1 MKYQVD
7 CTGWSKEQLWE
18 IFMTLP
24 QHANVKVVLFWDEDK
39 AAAKISHEKLVGK
52 YLNNLGIP
60 RHLNGY
66 NYLKYSVARC
76 LSHPEE
82 LESVTK
88 LLYPAVAK
96 EFQTTSGRVEHGIR
110 HAIQKTCEN
119 ERTTEW
125 ENIFGKNY
133 ACCYQKPTNSQFIAA
148 LSDFIRLNVTEG

>member
-1 MKYQVD
+1 MTYKVD

-18 IFMTLP
+18 
-24 QHANVKVVLFWDEDK
+24 N
-39 AAAKISHEKLVGK
+39 LVGN
-52 YLNNLGIP
+52 YLNHLGIP

-96 EFQTTSGRVEHGIR
+96 EFQTTSGRVEHGMR
-110 HAIQKTCEN
+110 HAIQKACEK
-119 ERTTEW
+119 EKTTEW

-133 ACCYQKPTNSQFIAA
+133 ISRSKKPTNSQFIAT
-148 LSDFIRLNVTEG
+148 LSDFIQLNYLEVYNENTTLHIVLCAV